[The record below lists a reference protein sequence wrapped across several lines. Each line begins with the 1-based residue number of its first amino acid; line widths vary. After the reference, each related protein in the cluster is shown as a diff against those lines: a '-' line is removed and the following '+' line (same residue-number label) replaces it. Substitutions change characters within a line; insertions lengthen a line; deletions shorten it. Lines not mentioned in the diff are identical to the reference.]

1 MGIQPAQQ
9 AYVRTSMVGRLQS
22 LYKFFEVLNKQ
33 CNDMEKHKTQ
43 IQKVA
48 DLFQAPPLPDV
59 HSLANDVTSLNFR
72 YRIFK
77 LGIIIPALPNPGCND
92 IK

>member
-1 MGIQPAQQ
+1 
-9 AYVRTSMVGRLQS
+9 
-22 LYKFFEVLNKQ
+22 
-33 CNDMEKHKTQ
+33 MEKHKTQ

-48 DLFQAPPLPDV
+48 DLFQAPPLPEV
-59 HSLANDVTSLNFR
+59 HSLANDATSLNFR

-92 IK
+92 IKWGNVYKGTLKNISTV